1 MKKTIGILAHVDAG
15 KTTLSDMLLYIT
27 GKVRNL
33 GQVNNKTSNLDT
45 NEIEKARGI
54 TIFADQAQFEYG
66 DNIYYL
72 IDTPGHID
80 FSPETERS
88 LMALD
93 YAILLING
101 PAGVQSHTFTLF
113 RLLESYNIPF
123 FICCF
128 FC

>member
-54 TIFADQAQFEYG
+54 TIFPTRHSL
-66 DNIYYL
+66 N
-72 IDTPGHID
+72 
-80 FSPETERS
+80 TEI
-88 LMALD
+88 M
-93 YAILLING
+93 YIILLILRG
-101 PAGVQSHTFTLF
+101 
-113 RLLESYNIPF
+113 I
-123 FICCF
+123 
-128 FC
+128 